1 MFEIERNINGCDAK
15 DRRAL
20 REEQSKPFLDG
31 MHAWPLR
38 EPETLSRSSEVLKA
52 INYILR
58 RWEGCA
64 RFLHDIAQ
72 NKGLLT
78 RAIPDGASIVGT
90 ELRSA
95 DSTEL

>member
-1 MFEIERNINGCDAK
+1 MT
-15 DRRAL
+15 L
-20 REEQSKPFLDG
+20 RTGLRQEQSKPLLDD

-38 EPETLSRSSEVLKA
+38 ERETLSRSSEVLKP
-52 INYILR
+52 INHMLR
-58 RWEGCA
+58 RWEGFA

-90 ELRSA
+90 ELRSR
-95 DSTEL
+95 